1 MVNMER
7 KHYTGLFIL
16 ICILIV
22 LFGVKMASRIELTNV
37 NESGEEVVERVY
49 LNDSNETIFEDVT
62 KKDKKTN
69 EAVVSIKNSKKEKI
83 KKINSKVYKTKDT
96 KVKLKKKIIDETYYK

>member
-1 MVNMER
+1 MVNMKR

-22 LFGVKMASRIELTNV
+22 LFGIKMASRIELTNV

-49 LNDSNETIFEDVT
+49 LNDNNETIFEEVS

-69 EAVVSIKNSKKEKI
+69 EAVVNVTNSKKEKI
-83 KKINSKVYKTKDT
+83 KKVKNKQYKNKDNKTKI
-96 KVKLKKKIIDETYYK
+96 KKIKDETYYK

>member
-7 KHYTGLFIL
+7 KNYTGLFIL

-22 LFGVKMASRIELTNV
+22 LFGIKMASRIELTNV

-49 LNDSNETIFEDVT
+49 LNDNNETIFEDIS
-62 KKDKKTN
+62 KKDKKSN
-69 EAVVSIKNSKKEKI
+69 EAVVNVANSKKENIKKVKNKQYKNKDNKTKI
-83 KKINSKVYKTKDT
+83 KKIK
-96 KVKLKKKIIDETYYK
+96 DETYYK